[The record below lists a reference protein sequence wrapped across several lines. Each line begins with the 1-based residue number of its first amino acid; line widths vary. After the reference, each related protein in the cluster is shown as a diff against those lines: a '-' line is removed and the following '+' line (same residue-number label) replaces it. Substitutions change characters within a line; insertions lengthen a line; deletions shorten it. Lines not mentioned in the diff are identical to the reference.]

1 MNTLPK
7 YIIKKIEQQNK
18 YVYEAKRLELEI
30 KHWCEMSGID
40 PYSDDFAEIE
50 PQLEDAVGPIY
61 KEGLERLYKKVNS

>member
-1 MNTLPK
+1 MNSLPK
-7 YIIKKIEQQNK
+7 YIIKKIEQQNR

-50 PQLEDAVGPIY
+50 PSIEEAVGPFD
-61 KEGLERLYKKVNS
+61 KEGLEKIYNKINN